1 MDVSALSLSIAV
13 NDTYDDAAPLAY
25 QNIWT
30 KDEVDNVFSG
40 ELSLNTAALNSWIG
54 SESSKAAYFEIAIT
68 EGTARSVIYIASIT
82 LQNAVTQSGA
92 VVPTPVD
99 EFYTKAQADSQF
111 VRKIEDGFITVQS
124 PGGTYQRVIGV
135 DDGGAAIDQILP
147 V

>member
-1 MDVSALSLSIAV
+1 
-13 NDTYDDAAPLAY
+13 
-25 QNIWT
+25 
-30 KDEVDNVFSG
+30 
-40 ELSLNTAALNSWIG
+40 
-54 SESSKAAYFEIAIT
+54 
-68 EGTARSVIYIASIT
+68 
-82 LQNAVTQSGA
+82 

>member
-1 MDVSALSLSIAV
+1 
-13 NDTYDDAAPLAY
+13 
-25 QNIWT
+25 
-30 KDEVDNVFSG
+30 
-40 ELSLNTAALNSWIG
+40 LSLNTAALNSWIG